1 MLCVSDLVT
10 CDVRVLIK
18 LEEERS
24 VSRHFSRIFPTERT
38 RTFHKSVII
47 VHTQYG
53 LCGRGSKEQ
62 FRNSVAL

>member
-38 RTFHKSVII
+38 HTFHKSVII

-62 FRNSVAL
+62 NRNSVA